1 MTRDEFV
8 TTHLEPLFND
18 PDNALYIDPDTPTA
32 ATARAAITDVLHNP
46 SPAAT
51 FLHSAEDANEGI
63 TPIYRLAEELP
74 ASQRAAV
81 AAASRLRA
89 AHITEALESTAAS
102 ESKKTVSM
110 TTDVGAC
117 VTMAA
122 DLTYANDMEGR
133 EDTEFHKMWTKR
145 QFRLE
150 ENKTRREFGDL
161 LDEIDDTGVARELA
175 NPPYNYGL
183 LERLG
188 KADIPKIIAALDEC
202 GYATQRDTGSVREQY
217 FKQIPKFMGTAAQRR
232 EMAELIYATLYA
244 RKQHSLDLKLGN
256 FADSSMDGFQEKAAR
271 EHAEYVRREM
281 DAISPRETT
290 SYTDIISPSSKSFPK
305 AHKQTLDTVAS
316 FLPSGVL
323 SEVNRDLTR
332 GKNTLQVAKTTA
344 RPRYEGKYSYWGA
357 QRTLRTTEDF
367 PTALH
372 ETMHMIED
380 GNTRYRGAAV
390 EFLRQRTRGLKA
402 IRIAGGANGVG
413 VVDDF
418 SDHYVGRIYSEDARD
433 EERRDPV
440 DVYCGTEVLSCGA
453 EFLAT
458 RMWGRKSMAL
468 FSSVRGRDEKPCT
481 ALYDDPEHMAFTIGM
496 LTSGGVKRDR
506 PGTLDD

>member
-18 PDNALYIDPDTPTA
+18 PDSALYIDPNTPTA

-51 FLHSAEDANEGI
+51 FLHSDEDANEGI
-63 TPIYRLAEELP
+63 TPIYRLAETLP
-74 ASQRAAV
+74 PSQRAAV

-89 AHITEALESTAAS
+89 SHITAAMESTAPS

-110 TTDVGAC
+110 STDVGAC

-145 QFRLE
+145 QFRLG
-150 ENKTRREFGDL
+150 ENKTRREFNDL
-161 LDEIDDTGVARELA
+161 LDEVDDTGIARELA

-183 LERLG
+183 LERLS
-188 KADIPKIIAALDEC
+188 KAEADIPAIIAALDER
-202 GYATQRDTGSVREQY
+202 GYGTERDTGSLKEEY
-217 FKQIPKFMGTAAQRR
+217 FKQLPKSMGSAAQRR
-232 EMAELIYATLYA
+232 EIAGLIYATLYA
-244 RKQHSLDLKLGN
+244 RKQHALDLNLGN
-256 FADSSMDGFQEKAAR
+256 FADYSMDGFQQKAAR

-305 AHKQTLDTVAS
+305 AHRQTLDTVAS

-323 SEVNRDLTR
+323 SEVNKDLTR
-332 GKNTLQVAKTTA
+332 GKNTLQVAKTTT
-344 RPRYEGKYSYWGA
+344 RPRYEAKNSYWSID
-357 QRTLRTTEDF
+357 RTLRTTEDV

-380 GNTRYRGAAV
+380 GNTRYRGASV
-390 EFLRQRTRGLKA
+390 EFLRQRTRGLKS

-440 DVYCGTEVLSCGA
+440 DVYCGTEVLSCGS
-453 EFLAT
+453 EYLTT

-468 FSSVRGRDEKPCT
+468 FSSVRGSDEKPCT

-496 LTSGGVKRDR
+496 LTAGGVKADR
-506 PGTLDD
+506 PGTL